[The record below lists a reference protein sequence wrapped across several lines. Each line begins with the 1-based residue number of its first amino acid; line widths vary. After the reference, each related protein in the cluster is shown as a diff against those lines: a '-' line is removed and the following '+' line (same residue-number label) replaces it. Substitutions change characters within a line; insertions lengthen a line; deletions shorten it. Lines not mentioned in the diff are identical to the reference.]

1 MGESLALGVD
11 IGGTKIAAALI
22 NQKGKIFHRKEF
34 PSNIETKET
43 LFQTVLQAIYSVL
56 AASQL
61 NIKELNGI
69 GVGVP
74 GKIDVESGI
83 AVMQNNIPWN
93 NFPLVERLK
102 AELGVDLKIVINNDV
117 KMAAYAEYCQTKI
130 VHGNLFTY
138 ITLSTG
144 IAATSILKNEII
156 DGCGFSGEIGFI
168 PIKTDNGYISV
179 ENLASGPAI
188 QSFAQKLLNNN
199 QLTTKDVFEL
209 YLSGNEEAEKAI
221 KRSIKAMSH
230 AVYSIICILDPKKIV
245 LGGSV
250 AFHNPFYLDLLL
262 VELDKFLVD
271 EQKHILKSISISTL
285 GGNNGVIGA
294 GLSIFS

>member
-1 MGESLALGVD
+1 MDESLALGVD
-11 IGGTKIAAALI
+11 IGGTKIAVALI
-22 NQKGKIFHRKEF
+22 NQKGEIFHRKEF

-43 LFQTVLQAIYSVL
+43 LFQTVLQGIYSVL

-61 NIKELNGI
+61 NIKELSGI

-74 GKIDVESGI
+74 GKVDVESGI

-117 KMAAYAEYCQTKI
+117 KMAAYAEYCQTNME
-130 VHGNLFTY
+130 HGNLFTY

-156 DGCGFSGEIGFI
+156 DGSGFSGEIGFI
-168 PIKTDNGYISV
+168 PIKADDGYISV

-188 QSFAQKLLNNN
+188 QSYAQKLLNNN

-221 KRSIKAMSH
+221 KRSSKAMSH
-230 AVYSIICILDPKKIV
+230 AVYSIICILDPKKII
-245 LGGSV
+245 LGGNV

-262 VELDKFLVD
+262 IELDKFLVD